1 MNTATTRRFATRRVL
16 VSVAASCFALNA
28 LAADSNSASPT
39 AGGSTSN
46 RAGELAGRAAYQPG
60 QYVNAN
66 KQGPQIV
73 VLPGEV
79 KSNNSSFTQRF
90 MPTNI
95 ADMAE
100 IELTR
105 ANFRVL
111 ERTNLAPIM
120 REVELA
126 YNLGDQ
132 SAAQGVIKKGQFA
145 ATRWIMKF
153 DILKAE
159 PIAEAE
165 SGFDGRTVGNVLGTL
180 LGGKAGSVGREVTGS
195 VRTGEAS
202 KVWLIGM
209 RYKIIDANTTEQVA
223 NGYSEEKMEVGAT
236 GTSVA
241 GVGSAAKGGVGLD
254 TMVQRLVQKSVAEID
269 ARHK

>member
-1 MNTATTRRFATRRVL
+1 MKNVTTRPATRL
-16 VSVAASCFALNA
+16 LIASIAATGIALETW
-28 LAADSNSASPT
+28 AADATNASPV
-39 AGGSTSN
+39 AGGSTST
-46 RAGELAGRAAYQPG
+46 RANEMAGRAGYQPG
-60 QYVNAN
+60 QYANAA

-73 VLPGEV
+73 VLPGEI
-79 KSNNSSFTQRF
+79 KSSNASFGQRF
-90 MPTNI
+90 LPTNI

-100 IELTR
+100 IELTK

-132 SAAQGVIKKGQFA
+132 GAAQGVIKKGQFA

-159 PIAEAE
+159 PVAEAE

-202 KVWLIGM
+202 KIWLVGM

-236 GTSVA
+236 GSSIA

-254 TMVQRLVQKSVAEID
+254 TLVQRLVQRSVAEID